1 MENHWA
7 YIIPGLPD
15 LLAGR
20 VVLGLFLMVGIGAMW
35 LTNPIFAAGTQIVSV
50 AAACSR

>member
-1 MENHWA
+1 MKAHWS
-7 YIIPGLPD
+7 YLIPGLPD

-35 LTNPIFAAGTQIVSV
+35 LTNPIFAAVTHSVSV
-50 AAACSR
+50 AAVISR